1 MIIEKNGEAK
11 DNYGTMRAIP
21 SYSNRRVLRYRRI
34 SDVGIEGERYMFL
47 QQKLRFGA
55 TLMIIG
61 SVLAAVGEILNMRAT
76 DMVHSSWYY
85 SLGFV
90 IVGTLILLTG
100 FSTFASLS
108 EQINGWGFLG
118 YTLLLLG
125 GFLSIIGIVA
135 FDWILV
141 PFLLNIATLIASTI
155 NGPSISTQ
163 NALNSVIAK
172 LNGLGGSLRQILHG
186 IIPHIPSVHIPLV
199 NGIVLVNKVLTQLHL
214 PTIEKLEWLGHF
226 SLAGGCL
233 TIGCLIL
240 GLALP
245 RRGTNNTLTSGLLVI
260 FALLNLLCQF
270 LTSIPLYFGNLTA
283 AALFLTLG
291 WLGVSAWS
299 SRRRAIPRYRRGA
312 IDTEYSGDETLMV

>member
-1 MIIEKNGEAK
+1 
-11 DNYGTMRAIP
+11 
-21 SYSNRRVLRYRRI
+21 
-34 SDVGIEGERYMFL
+34 MFL
-47 QQKLRFGA
+47 QRKLRFGA

-61 SVLAAVGEILNMRAT
+61 SLLAAVGEILNIRAA
-76 DMVHSSWYY
+76 DMVHSPWYY
-85 SLGFV
+85 SLGFI

-108 EQINGWGFLG
+108 DKINGWGFLG
-118 YTLLLLG
+118 YTLLSLG
-125 GFLSIIGIVA
+125 GFISIIGIVA

-141 PFLLNIATLIASTI
+141 PFLLNIANLIASTI

-163 NALNSVIAK
+163 NVLNGVIAK

-226 SLAGGCL
+226 SLSGGCL
-233 TIGCLIL
+233 TVGCLIL
-240 GLALP
+240 GLTLL
-245 RRGTNNTLTSGLLVI
+245 RRDTNSTITSVLLVV

-270 LTSIPLYFGNLTA
+270 LTSIPLYFGNITA

-299 SRRRAIPRYRRGA
+299 SKRREPSHYGRGERDREFPR
-312 IDTEYSGDETLMV
+312 DETLIY